1 MKSVTVSKP
10 IPKYLIY
17 EKVFDKPIYYKN
29 YQKIFD
35 NYKEIEKIMGS
46 SLLQSL
52 LIARILRKLMRLLP
66 EDSYELITNEAG
78 LQFKENHWCSVD
90 IGIYTHQALEN
101 IVIENKY
108 ATTPPSIVI
117 EVDTKADLSQFTTSM
132 DYYYNKTEALLKFGV
147 KKVIWIFTDAKKVM
161 IAEPEKDWIITN
173 WQQDIHVIE
182 KVYFNLSQLM
192 ANEEMFK
199 KKIEK

>member
-29 YQKIFD
+29 YQKILG
-35 NYKEIEKIMGS
+35 NSKEIEKIMGS
-46 SLLQSL
+46 SFLQSL

-78 LQFKENHWCSVD
+78 LQFKKNNWCSVD

-117 EVDTKADLSQFTTSM
+117 EVDTKADLSQFR
-132 DYYYNKTEALLKFGV
+132 
-147 KKVIWIFTDAKKVM
+147 
-161 IAEPEKDWIITN
+161 
-173 WQQDIHVIE
+173 
-182 KVYFNLSQLM
+182 
-192 ANEEMFK
+192 
-199 KKIEK
+199 